1 VLHLDANEYYGSRH
15 ASLTLD
21 ELVEWSQSHGATCS
35 PSTLPDSLKEL
46 SRRYAIS
53 LFPALL
59 PSVGP
64 LIDKLIQSD
73 VGKYVTF
80 RILSGVFVA
89 NSAAASTEVDGRVEF
104 KAVPASKE
112 AVFKDKTISLLDKR
126 KLMKFLLMA
135 VGNYES
141 SESLKGA
148 SWKRIVTCVM
158 HRQTA

>member
-1 VLHLDANEYYGSRH
+1 
-15 ASLTLD
+15 
-21 ELVEWSQSHGATCS
+21 
-35 PSTLPDSLKEL
+35 
-46 SRRYAIS
+46 
-53 LFPALL
+53 LL

-80 RILSGVFVA
+80 RILNGVFVA
-89 NSAAASTEVDGRVEF
+89 NSAASTEVDGTVEF

-126 KLMKFLLMA
+126 KLMKFLMMA
-135 VGNYES
+135 VGDYES

-148 SWKRIVTCVM
+148 SWERIVTGVM
-158 HRQTA
+158 HRPTA